1 MLKISVWTDYAC
13 PFCYIAEARVD
24 NLVKE
29 LKIEDR
35 VSFDYHSFELYPD
48 APKNVQETTLVRF
61 AKKYHL
67 TMDAAAERIDKIAQM
82 GRAEG
87 LDFKYSSTHNTN
99 TMDAHRLTQYVNS
112 LGDTKLTKKFS
123 DLLFEAYFGDNLKLA
138 DHDVLLAVAKKAGL
152 DLTKVTEVLNS
163 NAYFKD
169 VRKDEQLI
177 TSQGVNAVPFFIINN
192 QGIMGAQPKETFKK
206 IITDSLN
213 AEDNL
218 ATGMS
223 CGIDGCDF

>member
-48 APKNVQETTLVRF
+48 APKDVQETTLVRF
-61 AKKYHL
+61 AKKYNL
-67 TMDAAAERIDKIAQM
+67 SMDAAAERIDKISQM

-87 LDFKYSSTHNTN
+87 LDFKYSSTRNTN

-123 DLLFEAYFGDNLKLA
+123 DLLFEAYFSDNLKLA
-138 DHDVLLAVAKKAGL
+138 DHNVLMEVAKKAGL
-152 DLTKVTEVLNS
+152 DLTKIKEVLNS
-163 NAYFKD
+163 NAYFED
-169 VRKDEQLI
+169 VRNDEEFI
-177 TSQGVNAVPFFIINN
+177 TSHGVNAVPFFIINDK
-192 QGIMGAQPKETFKK
+192 GIMGAQPKETFKK
-206 IITDSLN
+206 IITDAID
-213 AEDNL
+213 AEDAL
-218 ATGMS
+218 STGMS
-223 CGIDGCDF
+223 CGIDGCDI